1 MMYRTNL
8 VLMEIDDVPTLSR
21 KKESSS
27 EESSSEES
35 LSEGS
40 SSEDILSVRGAY
52 SFESNDMQIEIKDLP
67 LKIYLMKF
75 LV

>member
-27 EESSSEES
+27 EES

-40 SSEDILSVRGAY
+40 SSEDILSVGGAY